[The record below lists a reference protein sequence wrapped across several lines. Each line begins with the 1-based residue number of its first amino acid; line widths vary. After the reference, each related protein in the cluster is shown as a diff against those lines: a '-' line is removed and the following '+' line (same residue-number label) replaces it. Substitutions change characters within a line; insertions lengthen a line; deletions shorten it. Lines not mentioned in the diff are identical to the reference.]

1 MHKKLRQ
8 FAVVA
13 APVLLA
19 GSAALGLAGSA
30 TAAAPTAGPAAART
44 PAVRAQTTPP
54 VNITSSSCPSNI
66 VQGDTGTCVVA
77 LQDLLSN
84 WGYWEDLGPSGA
96 NGQFGP
102 DTQSAVVAFQT
113 AAGIGVD
120 GQVGPQTKAA
130 LYSNANPYMGYQ
142 ATFMNA
148 YDQDVNSSAPY
159 WCLDADVNTVGQN
172 GQKVQGWQCESGD
185 ANQAWD
191 VYTVPYSSH
200 SMIVSAHDGAC
211 LDANGGESGQNGQV
225 VEGWACNGGKNQ
237 QWYVGSSSI
246 ADWENAGDS
255 ECLDA
260 DTNTARQDGQKIQ
273 DWACNGTSEQY
284 WNEGEA

>member
-1 MHKKLRQ
+1 VFGGLEIDIGEAGCGAGVKIGPWHESQKAEHALL
-8 FAVVA
+8 VA
-13 APVLLA
+13 
-19 GSAALGLAGSA
+19 GQALVG
-30 TAAAPTAGPAAART
+30 
-44 PAVRAQTTPP
+44 
-54 VNITSSSCPSNI
+54 
-66 VQGDTGTCVVA
+66 
-77 LQDLLSN
+77 QDLLSN

>member
-1 MHKKLRQ
+1 M
-8 FAVVA
+8 
-13 APVLLA
+13 
-19 GSAALGLAGSA
+19 
-30 TAAAPTAGPAAART
+30 
-44 PAVRAQTTPP
+44 
-54 VNITSSSCPSNI
+54 
-66 VQGDTGTCVVA
+66 
-77 LQDLLSN
+77 
-84 WGYWEDLGPSGA
+84 
-96 NGQFGP
+96 
-102 DTQSAVVAFQT
+102 
-113 AAGIGVD
+113 
-120 GQVGPQTKAA
+120 
-130 LYSNANPYMGYQ
+130 
-142 ATFMNA
+142 
-148 YDQDVNSSAPY
+148 
-159 WCLDADVNTVGQN
+159 
-172 GQKVQGWQCESGD
+172 
-185 ANQAWD
+185 
-191 VYTVPYSSH
+191 PYSSH